1 MTHLVIGFAAA
12 ALGWVLG
19 TRSTRRTIAQ
29 ELDRRVA
36 DLELRLRA
44 SLVPPTPAQAAP
56 IAVPKAAPAPAAPP
70 VEEISTEILAV
81 LSAAVCAYLGKPARI
96 RRVRRVQSG
105 FNPWAQQGRVYVMG
119 SHALSR

>member
-1 MTHLVIGFAAA
+1 MTNIVIGLAAA
-12 ALGWVLG
+12 GVGWLLG
-19 TRSTRRTIAQ
+19 TRSTRRVVTE

-44 SLVPPTPAQAAP
+44 SLVPPTPAPTQQVARPEPAS
-56 IAVPKAAPAPAAPP
+56 APATRPI
-70 VEEISTEILAV
+70 EEISSETLAA
-81 LSAAVCAYLGKPARI
+81 LSAAVCAFLGKPARI

-119 SHALSR
+119 SHVLSR

>member
-1 MTHLVIGFAAA
+1 MTNIVFGLAAA
-12 ALGWVLG
+12 GAGWLLG
-19 TRSTRRTIAQ
+19 TRSTRRAITQ

-36 DLELRLRA
+36 DLEVRLRA
-44 SLVPPTPAQAAP
+44 SLVTPTPAQDSPLAAP
-56 IAVPKAAPAPAAPP
+56 EPTPAPAAPP
-70 VEEISTEILAV
+70 VEEIPPETLAA
-81 LSAAVCAYLGKPARI
+81 LSATICAYLGKPARI